1 MNKVAARAAALLIF
15 VLILTGGL
23 VFFLGE
29 YIAGAEDWVM
39 FAGSPHV
46 YSGNKLGTGILTDR
60 EGELLTDLRD
70 GRTYSEDALLRE
82 SMLHWT
88 GDRQGNIHAP
98 FMQTYAAQLL
108 GFDPVNGLYSYGDS
122 CGTVQLTL
130 SAKAQKEALE
140 AMGNKKGTVAVYN
153 YKTGE
158 ILCAVTTPTYDP
170 EHVPDIAGDTAGK
183 YTGVYM
189 NRFVQ
194 SRYIPGSIFKIV
206 TLAAALE
213 ATPGIEELEFTCS
226 GTYEIGGGDITCT
239 GKHGKQTLKEAFRNS
254 CNCAFAQV
262 AEHVGREK
270 LARYVGL
277 MGVTNPLSFDGVTTS
292 EGNFE
297 VADATPEQVA
307 WSAIGQHKDQIN
319 PCAYLAFLGAVAGE
333 GTGAMPYIVSQVTAG
348 ERTTYEVDVQ
358 KSDRVMTVETARV
371 LREYMR
377 NNVVDKYGAENFPD
391 VEVCAKTGTAEVGG
405 GKAPTATFA
414 GFVADKD
421 YPLAFIVVVEEGGY
435 GRDACIPVASR
446 VLKACMAAMDGI

>member
-1 MNKVAARAAALLIF
+1 MNKVAARAAALLVF
-15 VLILTGGL
+15 VLILSGGL
-23 VFFLGE
+23 IFFLGE

-60 EGELLTDLRD
+60 DGEILTDLRD
-70 GRTYSEDALLRE
+70 GRTYSGDAALRE
-82 SMLHWT
+82 AVLHWT

-98 FMQTYAAQLL
+98 FMQTYAAQML
-108 GFDPVNGLYSYGDS
+108 GFDPVNGLYAYGDS

-130 SAKAQKEALE
+130 SAKAQKTALE
-140 AMGNKKGTVAVYN
+140 AMENKKGTVAVYN

-170 EHVPDIAGDTAGK
+170 DNVPDIAGDTAGN
-183 YTGVYM
+183 YTGVYV

-206 TLAAALE
+206 TLAAAME
-213 ATPGIEELEFTCS
+213 TNPGIEDLEFTCS
-226 GTYEIGGGDITCT
+226 GTYVIGGGDVTCT

-277 MGVTNPLSFDGVTTS
+277 MGVTDAVSFDGVTTS
-292 EGNFE
+292 AGNFE

-319 PCAYLAFLGAVAGE
+319 PCAYLAFIGAVAGE
-333 GTGAMPYIVSQVTAG
+333 GTGAMPYIVSEVTAG
-348 ERTTYEVDVQ
+348 ERTTYKADVQ
-358 KSDRVMTVETARV
+358 KSGRVMTVETAQI

-377 NNVVDKYGAENFPD
+377 NNVVDRYGAENFPD

-435 GRDACIPVASR
+435 GRDACIPVASK

>member
-23 VFFLGE
+23 IFFLGE

-60 EGELLTDLRD
+60 DGELLTDMRD
-70 GRTYSEDALLRE
+70 GRTYADDASLRRA
-82 SMLHWT
+82 MLHWT
-88 GDRQGNIHAP
+88 GDRLGNIHAP

-108 GFDPVNGLYSYGDS
+108 GYDPVNGLYAYGDS
-122 CGTVQLTL
+122 CGTVELTL
-130 SAKAQKEALE
+130 SAKAQKAALE
-140 AMGNKKGTVAVYN
+140 AMGEKKGTVAVYN

-170 EHVPDIAGDTAGK
+170 ENVPDIAGGTAGS

-213 ATPGIEELEFTCS
+213 TNPGIEDLKFTCS
-226 GTYEIGGGDITCT
+226 GSYEIGGGDITCT

-277 MGVTNPLSFDGVTTS
+277 MGVMDAVAFDGVTTAA
-292 EGNFE
+292 GNFE
-297 VADATPEQVA
+297 VADATPEQVG

-319 PCAYLAFLGAVAGE
+319 PCAFLAFIGAVAGE
-333 GTGAMPYIVSQVTAG
+333 GTGAMPYIVSKVTAG
-348 ERTTYEVDVQ
+348 ERTTYEADVQ
-358 KSDRVMTVETARV
+358 KSGRVMTVETARV

-377 NNVVDKYGAENFPD
+377 NNVVERYGAENFPD

-405 GKAPTATFA
+405 GRAPTATFA

-435 GRDACIPVASR
+435 GRDACIPVASK

>member
-189 NRFVQ
+189 NRFLQ
-194 SRYIPGSIFKIV
+194 SRYIPGTIIKIV

-358 KSDRVMTVETARV
+358 KSDRGMTVETARV

-405 GKAPTATFA
+405 GKVPTATFA

>member
-23 VFFLGE
+23 IFFLGE

-70 GRTYSEDALLRE
+70 GRTYSEDAALRE
-82 SMLHWT
+82 AMLHWT
-88 GDRQGNIHAP
+88 GDRLGNIHAP

-140 AMGNKKGTVAVYN
+140 AMGGKKGTVAVYN

-170 EHVPDIAGDTAGK
+170 DNVPDIAGDTAGK

-277 MGVTNPLSFDGVTTS
+277 MGVTNALSFDGVTTS
-292 EGNFE
+292 AGNFE
-297 VADATPEQVA
+297 VANATPEQVA

-348 ERTTYEVDVQ
+348 ERTTYEADVQ

>member
-1 MNKVAARAAALLIF
+1 MNKVAARAAALLVF

-60 EGELLTDLRD
+60 EGELLTDLRS

-88 GDRQGNIHAP
+88 GDRLGNIHAP

-108 GFDPVNGLYSYGDS
+108 GFDPINGLYSYGDS

-140 AMGNKKGTVAVYN
+140 AMGDKKGTVAVYN

-170 EHVPDIAGDTAGK
+170 ENVPDIAGDTAGK

-270 LARYVGL
+270 LARYVAL
-277 MGVTNPLSFDGVTTS
+277 MGVTDALSFDGVTTS
-292 EGNFE
+292 AGNFE
-297 VADATPEQVA
+297 VTDATPEQVA

-319 PCAYLAFLGAVAGE
+319 PCAYLAFIGAVAGE

>member
-348 ERTTYEVDVQ
+348 ERTTYEADVQ

-405 GKAPTATFA
+405 GKVPTATFA

>member
-1 MNKVAARAAALLIF
+1 MNKVAARAAALLVF

-23 VFFLGE
+23 IFFLGE

-60 EGELLTDLRD
+60 DGELLTDLRD
-70 GRTYSEDALLRE
+70 GRTYADDASLRRA
-82 SMLHWT
+82 MLHWT
-88 GDRQGNIHAP
+88 GDRLGNIHAP

-108 GFDPVNGLYSYGDS
+108 GYDPVNGLYAYGDS
-122 CGTVQLTL
+122 CGTVELTL
-130 SAKAQKEALE
+130 SAKAQKAALE
-140 AMGNKKGTVAVYN
+140 AMGEKKGTVAVYN

-170 EHVPDIAGDTAGK
+170 EDVPDIAGDTAGS

-213 ATPGIEELEFTCS
+213 TNPGIEELEFSCS
-226 GTYEIGGGDITCT
+226 GSYEIGGGDITCT

-277 MGVTNPLSFDGVTTS
+277 MGVMDAVAFDGVTTAA
-292 EGNFE
+292 GNFE
-297 VADATPEQVA
+297 VADATPEQVG
-307 WSAIGQHKDQIN
+307 WSAIGQHKDLVN
-319 PCAYLAFLGAVAGE
+319 PCAYLSFIGAIANE
-333 GTGAMPYIVSQVTAG
+333 GILLTPRVVSTVSSAKEVTYEAQQTAG
-348 ERTTYEVDVQ
+348 TRIMSG
-358 KSDRVMTVETARV
+358 KTART
-371 LREYMR
+371 LQDYMR
-377 NNVVDKYGAENFPD
+377 FTVSYRYGEEHFGGLTLSG
-391 VEVCAKTGTAEVGG
+391 KTGTAEVGSEKEPNG
-405 GKAPTATFA
+405 TFT
-414 GFVADKD
+414 GFLSDPSC
-421 YPLAFIVVVEEGGY
+421 PLAFIAVIEESEVGGWECFPVVT
-435 GRDACIPVASR
+435 AA
-446 VLKACMAAMDGI
+446 LKACIASFG

>member
-1 MNKVAARAAALLIF
+1 MNKVAARAAALLVF

-60 EGELLTDLRD
+60 EGELLTDLRS

-88 GDRQGNIHAP
+88 GDRLGNIHAP

-170 EHVPDIAGDTAGK
+170 ENVPDIAGDTAGK

-226 GTYEIGGGDITCT
+226 GTYEIGGGDITCMER
-239 GKHGKQTLKEAFRNS
+239 HGKQTLKQAFRNS

-270 LARYVGL
+270 LARYVAL
-277 MGVTNPLSFDGVTTS
+277 MGVTDALSFDGVTTS

-319 PCAYLAFLGAVAGE
+319 PCAYLAFIGAVAGE

-348 ERTTYEVDVQ
+348 EHTTYEVDVQ

-377 NNVVDKYGAENFPD
+377 NNVVDRYGVENFPD

>member
-1 MNKVAARAAALLIF
+1 
-15 VLILTGGL
+15 
-23 VFFLGE
+23 
-29 YIAGAEDWVM
+29 
-39 FAGSPHV
+39 
-46 YSGNKLGTGILTDR
+46 
-60 EGELLTDLRD
+60 
-70 GRTYSEDALLRE
+70 
-82 SMLHWT
+82 
-88 GDRQGNIHAP
+88 
-98 FMQTYAAQLL
+98 MQ
-108 GFDPVNGLYSYGDS
+108 F
-122 CGTVQLTL
+122 TL

>member
-1 MNKVAARAAALLIF
+1 MNKVAARAAALLVF

-60 EGELLTDLRD
+60 EGELLTDLRS

-88 GDRQGNIHAP
+88 GDRLGNIHAP

-140 AMGNKKGTVAVYN
+140 AMGNKTGTVAVYN

-170 EHVPDIAGDTAGK
+170 ENVPDIAGDTAGK

-226 GTYEIGGGDITCT
+226 GTYEIGGGDITCMER
-239 GKHGKQTLKEAFRNS
+239 HGKQTLKQAFRNS

-270 LARYVGL
+270 LARYVAL
-277 MGVTNPLSFDGVTTS
+277 MGITDALSFDGVTTS
-292 EGNFE
+292 AGNFE

-319 PCAYLAFLGAVAGE
+319 PCAYLAFIGAVAGE

>member
-1 MNKVAARAAALLIF
+1 MNKVAARAAALLVF

-60 EGELLTDLRD
+60 EGELLTDLRS

-88 GDRQGNIHAP
+88 GDRLGNIHAP

-140 AMGNKKGTVAVYN
+140 AMGNKTGTVAVYN

-170 EHVPDIAGDTAGK
+170 ENVPDIAGDTAGK

-226 GTYEIGGGDITCT
+226 GTYEIGGGDITCMER
-239 GKHGKQTLKEAFRNS
+239 HGKQTLKQAFRNS

-270 LARYVGL
+270 LARYVAL
-277 MGVTNPLSFDGVTTS
+277 MGITDALSFDGVTTS
-292 EGNFE
+292 AGNFE

-319 PCAYLAFLGAVAGE
+319 PCAYLAFIGAVAGE

-348 ERTTYEVDVQ
+348 HH
-358 KSDRVMTVETARV
+358 
-371 LREYMR
+371 L
-377 NNVVDKYGAENFPD
+377 
-391 VEVCAKTGTAEVGG
+391 
-405 GKAPTATFA
+405 
-414 GFVADKD
+414 
-421 YPLAFIVVVEEGGY
+421 
-435 GRDACIPVASR
+435 
-446 VLKACMAAMDGI
+446 

>member
-170 EHVPDIAGDTAGK
+170 EHVPDIDGDTAGK